1 MENTVLVL
9 QGKAIMFNNFQVN
22 LINNILNKIKFQA
35 EIIINAGELRKTLH
49 VLYNVKYNIRSQG
62 AKKMN
67 NSHFCICYFL

>member
-49 VLYNVKYNIRSQG
+49 VLYNVKYNIRSQR